1 MQLLLIRHAIAEDST
16 SYLPKDD
23 AARVLTPE
31 GQAKMQK
38 AANGLNQQIE
48 IIHYLV
54 SSPLVRAQQTAD
66 IVASA
71 FPSAIRETLSLLA
84 PGGSFHGILDY
95 LQQYQTTDTVA
106 LVGHEADLGELGAW
120 LLSGQR
126 GHWLPLKKGS
136 VYLLE
141 FHHQVVAGKAVLRW
155 ALTSKQLGKL
165 AKCASHQ
172 IP

>member
-16 SYLPKDD
+16 SFLPQAD
-23 AARVLTPE
+23 AARVLTAE
-31 GQAKMQK
+31 GRAKMQK
-38 AANGLNQQIE
+38 AVKGLSQQINN
-48 IIHYLV
+48 ISYLV

-71 FPSAIRETLSLLA
+71 FPTAIRETLSLLS

-95 LQQYQTTDTVA
+95 LQQYQATDTVA
-106 LVGHEADLGELGAW
+106 LVGHETDLGELGAW

-126 GHWLPLKKGS
+126 AHWLPLKKGS

-141 FHHQVVAGKAVLRW
+141 FNHQIVAGRAELQW
-155 ALTSKQLGKL
+155 ALTAKQLGKL
-165 AKCASHQ
+165 TKN
-172 IP
+172 

>member
-16 SYLPKDD
+16 SFIPQAD
-23 AARVLTPE
+23 AARVLTVE

-38 AANGLNQQIE
+38 AVKGLIQQIN
-48 IIHYLV
+48 IIHYLI

-66 IVASA
+66 IVASV
-71 FPSAIRETLSLLA
+71 FPTAIRETLSLLS

-95 LQQYQTTDTVA
+95 LQQYQATDTVA

-120 LLSGQR
+120 LLSGYR
-126 GHWLPLKKGS
+126 ANWLPLKKGS

-141 FHHQVVAGKAVLRW
+141 FNHQLEPGNAVLRW

-165 AKCASHQ
+165 GKS
-172 IP
+172 